1 MCQTQPNRALQVTNL
16 VELDGWTGELD
27 GGAKQIAEATQE
39 YAGYASYEKH
49 ATLQSGI
56 VAIGAVVDRKIHQV
70 LSGVE
75 LLEENPD
82 DIIAI
87 VDQLISTA
95 KSLTIRTVAYPSAL
109 ICISTAQKLIVLL
122 EMINMREDSVP
133 ENFGDTRDEWLV
145 AVKKLSKANAKWAK
159 LQVPGSLV
167 RLAQTQL
174 ELSIMSIP
182 DPEVNIT
189 VL

>member
-1 MCQTQPNRALQVTNL
+1 MPCVIRPDMHLYTPTFQMNKLQV
-16 VELDGWTGELD
+16 LDQT
-27 GGAKQIAEATQE
+27 AINIANATQQ

-56 VAIGAVVDRKIHQV
+56 VALGAVVDLKICEV

-75 LLEENPD
+75 LEDGPD

-87 VDQLISTA
+87 VGPLLSTT

-109 ICISTAQKLIVLL
+109 ICISTAQKLIMLL
-122 EMINMREDSVP
+122 DMVKVP
-133 ENFGDTRDEWLV
+133 KDFEETRVAWAK
-145 AVKKLSKANAKWAK
+145 AVKELSKANAKWAK

-167 RLAQTQL
+167 RLVRTQL
-174 ELSIMSIP
+174 ELI
-182 DPEVNIT
+182 
-189 VL
+189 